1 MKEGKKQISVITIIL
16 GIIIVI
22 AIVVVVWLVINNNT
36 SSKSG
41 TNSSELIVKDIPGD
55 EFVSVEGDAR
65 VNISEQLKN
74 EKGFDS
80 FVFSDFNVYSV
91 DSVSRIEYEV
101 LNASDERKNLDDF
114 NINIYD
120 TEGLVGSIP
129 CKGEELAAGQSKHLS
144 VIVDA
149 DISNLY
155 NLDVSQVYSNGL

>member
-22 AIVVVVWLVINNNT
+22 GIIAIVWLVINNA
-36 SSKSG
+36 SSKSS
-41 TNSSELIVKDIPGD
+41 TNSSDLTVKDIPGD
-55 EFVSVEGDAR
+55 EFVSVEGDTR

-74 EKGFDS
+74 EKGFDM
-80 FVFSDFNVYSV
+80 FVFSNFNVYSV

-101 LNASDERKNLDDF
+101 TNISEERATLDDF

-120 TEGLVGSIP
+120 TEDLVETIT
-129 CKGEELAAGQSKHLS
+129 CKGEELAAGQTKSLS
-144 VIVDA
+144 VIVNA

-155 NLDVSQVYSNGL
+155 NLDVSPVYTNGL